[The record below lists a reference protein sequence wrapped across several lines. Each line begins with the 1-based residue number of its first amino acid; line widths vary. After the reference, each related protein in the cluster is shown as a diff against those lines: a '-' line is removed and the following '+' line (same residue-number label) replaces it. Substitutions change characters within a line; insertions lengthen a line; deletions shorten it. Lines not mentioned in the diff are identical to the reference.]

1 MSVEATCLA
10 REASYLSIAEQ
21 RSAAVNGIS
30 EIVNAL
36 LEGVF
41 RGFEDH
47 GVKMS
52 SEIRFEVKST
62 TGQKMEDSLITEY
75 ANKLVG
81 VYQKALTGLSEEEL
95 DEIAQHPERAF
106 YSEAYGRFLLLE
118 QAEFLPIKE
127 KTINEL
133 MEAGTQLINE
143 RAVIAEIHQIADLF
157 SPI

>member
-1 MSVEATCLA
+1 MLVEATCLA

-21 RSAAVNGIS
+21 RSAVNGIS

-41 RGFEDH
+41 LGFEDH

-52 SEIRFEVKST
+52 PEIRFVAKST
-62 TGQKMEDSLITEY
+62 TGQKMEDFLLTEY
-75 ANKLVG
+75 TNKLVG
-81 VYQKALTGLSEEEL
+81 VYQKALTSLSEEAL

-106 YSEAYGRFLLLE
+106 YSEAYGKFLQLE
-118 QAEFLPIKE
+118 RMEFMPIKE

-133 MEAGTQLINE
+133 MEAGTKLISDD
-143 RAVIAEIHQIADLF
+143 AAIAEIHQIADLF